1 MPPSNHHSHNNSSS
15 ISNLLTKS
23 CSKYF
28 ALDSKN
34 FTSPPPLPLPTSTN
48 KPTGLNEQKHLVSE
62 SSTTITTNSNPHSSR
77 LVSNFSNPVPVK
89 LDSSATNQ
97 QQQQQP
103 IYVPSLSQPQLSTS
117 NYPSANN
124 NFIYSTNQPS
134 SNQYM
139 PYHHHETNMTPY
151 YSQPDNRHLQYSTT
165 NDLVYYKASPNN
177 TNSTSFAAAYFGNET
192 SLTMQCNDDNI
203 NNKAQSKVN
212 KVETSTGSLLP
223 SSSSCNSTYQDNSN
237 SSLETD
243 LGSLDN
249 YVTNDPTTTVNNVSS
264 GGGSATFGNIVM
276 NNSSGDCYAYQNKQ
290 FIAQYSASYHHQ
302 HHHHHHSNNQ
312 HSLPPFDKSGYSLV
326 NAVPSCEN
334 NIIF

>member
-1 MPPSNHHSHNNSSS
+1 MLPSNHHNHNNSSS

-34 FTSPPPLPLPTSTN
+34 FTSPPPLPLPPASTN
-48 KPTGLNEQKHLVSE
+48 KPTSLNEQKHLVPQ
-62 SSTTITTNSNPHSSR
+62 SSTTITTNSNPNSSR
-77 LVSNFSNPVPVK
+77 IVSNFSNPVPVK

-97 QQQQQP
+97 QQQQP
-103 IYVPSLSQPQLSTS
+103 VYVPSLPQHQLATS
-117 NYPSANN
+117 NYTSGTN
-124 NFIYSTNQPS
+124 NFIYSTNQS
-134 SNQYM
+134 SCNQYM

-151 YSQPDNRHLQYSTT
+151 YSQPDNHHLQYSTT
-165 NDLVYYKASPNN
+165 NDVVYYKASPNN
-177 TNSTSFAAAYFGNET
+177 NNNSTSFAAAYFGNEA
-192 SLTMQCNDDNI
+192 SSMQCNDDNI

-212 KVETSTGSLLP
+212 KLETLTGSLP
-223 SSSSCNSTYQDNSN
+223 SSSSSCNTTYQDNSN

-249 YVTNDPTTTVNNVSS
+249 YVTNDPTTVNNVSS
-264 GGGSATFGNIVM
+264 GGSATFGNIVM
-276 NNSSGDCYAYQNKQ
+276 SNSSSDCYAYQNRQ
-290 FIAQYSASYHHQ
+290 FIAQYSTSYHHQ

-312 HSLPPFDKSGYSLV
+312 HNLPFDKSGYSLV